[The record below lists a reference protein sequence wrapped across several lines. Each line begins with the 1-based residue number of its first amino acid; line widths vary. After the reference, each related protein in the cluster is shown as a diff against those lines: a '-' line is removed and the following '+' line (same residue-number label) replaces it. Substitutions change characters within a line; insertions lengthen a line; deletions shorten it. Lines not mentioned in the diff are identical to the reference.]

1 MRRKFKFKKSKTF
14 IFKVLFFFLL
24 SYIVFSFMYRLLYKN
39 YFTKLNNKELVDYI
53 IKENIREENTSFFQT
68 YFQPNYILKHT
79 IAFETKELE
88 LPVIKENEVP
98 IAPIIPSVYI
108 YSTHEKEEYSNKYF
122 ENYNISPT
130 VITASYILKDYLE
143 DYNIASVIEEGS
155 VTDILKQNNWSY
167 ARSYDASKI
176 LIENKIKE
184 QDYKLIIDL
193 HRDAI
198 PLNYKLL
205 EYNEKKY
212 AKILFVVGAEHE
224 GYEQNLA
231 LANTLND
238 LLNKEVPNITRGIS
252 KKSGTGV
259 NGIYN
264 QNLSPKS
271 VLIELGGQYNEIEE
285 LNNTIEVLAKVI
297 LTYLEGDI

>member
-24 SYIVFSFMYRLLYKN
+24 FYIVFSFMYRLLYK
-39 YFTKLNNKELVDYI
+39 
-53 IKENIREENTSFFQT
+53 NIREENTSFFQT

-198 PLNYKLL
+198 PLNYTLL

>member
-198 PLNYKLL
+198 PLNYTLL

>member
-1 MRRKFKFKKSKTF
+1 
-14 IFKVLFFFLL
+14 
-24 SYIVFSFMYRLLYKN
+24 MYRLLYKN

-198 PLNYKLL
+198 PLNYTLL

>member
-1 MRRKFKFKKSKTF
+1 
-14 IFKVLFFFLL
+14 
-24 SYIVFSFMYRLLYKN
+24 MYRLLYKQ
-39 YFTKLNNKELVDYI
+39 YFEKLNNKEIVDYI
-53 IKENIREENTSFFQT
+53 IKENIREESNSFLQN
-68 YFQPNYILKHT
+68 YFQPSYILKHT
-79 IAFETKELE
+79 VSFETKEIE
-88 LPVIKENEVP
+88 LPVIHEPNLSVT
-98 IAPIIPSVYI
+98 PIIPSVYI

-130 VITASYILKDYLE
+130 VLTASYILKDYLE

-155 VTDILKQNNWSY
+155 VTSILKQNNWSY

-176 LIENKIKE
+176 LVENKIKE

-198 PLNYKLL
+198 SLNHTLL
-205 EYNEKKY
+205 EYDGKKY
-212 AKILFVVGAEHE
+212 AKVLFVVGAEHE
-224 GYEQNLA
+224 EYEKNMA
-231 LANTLND
+231 LATTLNN

-264 QNLSPKS
+264 QNLSAKS

-285 LNNTIEVLAKVI
+285 LNNTLKVLAKVI
-297 LTYLEGDI
+297 LKYLEGET

>member
-53 IKENIREENTSFFQT
+53 IKE
-68 YFQPNYILKHT
+68 T

-198 PLNYKLL
+198 PLNYTLL